1 MKALTILT
9 QDFRQD
15 VESALNLRC
24 HTVGALYTARGKI
37 NTEDLACLLERII
50 ILAHPVYGH
59 SPKLAD
65 MAQQL
70 RHTESHQNNVEELA
84 RYLDEN
90 DLLHLEGY
98 AAFRMA
104 DYRHKLDMMMYCL
117 IKKLSAT
124 SDILDWRGD
133 F

>member
-15 VESALNLRC
+15 IENSLNIRC
-24 HTVGALYTARGKI
+24 YAKGSIYAAYGKI
-37 NTEDLACLLERII
+37 DIEALATLLERVI

-65 MAQQL
+65 MASQL
-70 RHTESHQNNVEELA
+70 HYTEIHQNNVAELN

-90 DLLHLEGY
+90 NLLHLEGY
-98 AAFRMA
+98 ATFRMA
-104 DYRHKLDMMMYCL
+104 EYRHKLDMMMYCL
-117 IKKLSAT
+117 IKKLKLQES
-124 SDILDWRGD
+124 LQL
-133 F
+133 